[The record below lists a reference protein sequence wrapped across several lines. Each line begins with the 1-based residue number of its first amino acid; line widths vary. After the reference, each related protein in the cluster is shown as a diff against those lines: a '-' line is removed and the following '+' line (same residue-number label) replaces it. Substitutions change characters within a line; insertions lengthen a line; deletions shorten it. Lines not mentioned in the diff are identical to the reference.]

1 MPLIGRDLL
10 LQRFEELAAQAK
22 RIDVAVA
29 WARPCDAIEALARAA
44 EGADIR
50 AIVGISGNVTNP
62 TTLRRLN
69 EFAALRVVPD
79 GKASRIFHPKY
90 YCFHGERTICWIG
103 SANLT
108 RGGFGGNNELVH
120 EFELKRKDDRKW
132 FESLWVGLEPD
143 PQPAIG
149 EYEKN
154 YKPPKRTLRPPHGL
168 GTTGPN
174 PQRPSLADIE
184 TWGDFIEGLR
194 AYDTYYRHHV
204 DPDGP
209 DGIFDV
215 LGETHSWLHTI
226 NTAREIIRRK
236 DWTNLTQR
244 ECLILRGKKDDE
256 GAWALLGGVRA
267 GGEYVF
273 NPTNMPAAGS
283 IRMQIWKQI
292 FQVLQAGP
300 NEVAT
305 VATGAMM
312 AIKQLKHVEDA
323 RNSIGP
329 AAATRWL
336 ALARP
341 DCMVSVNKASASG
354 LGKASGLP
362 RNTNGLAKKYAD
374 LLAWLHDRRWFKA
387 RQPDDPEERDIWN
400 CRAALVDVFVYDRS
414 K

>member
-10 LQRFEELAAQAK
+10 LQRFEELAGQAK

-29 WARPCDAIEALARAA
+29 WASPCDAIEALARVA

-50 AIVGISGNVTNP
+50 AIVGISGNFTNP
-62 TTLRRLN
+62 TTLHRLN

-79 GKASRIFHPKY
+79 DKPPRIFHPKY

-120 EFELKRKDDRKW
+120 EFELKRKEDRKW

-143 PQPAIG
+143 PWPAIR
-149 EYEKN
+149 EYEQN
-154 YKPPKRTLRPPHGL
+154 YRPPKRTPRLPHDP
-168 GTTGPN
+168 GTPGTD
-174 PQRPSLADIE
+174 PQLPSLADIE
-184 TWGDFIEGLR
+184 TWDDFVEGLR
-194 AYDTYYRHHV
+194 TYNTYYCRH
-204 DPDGP
+204 DN
-209 DGIFDV
+209 FDV
-215 LGETHSWLHTI
+215 LGETRSWLHTI
-226 NTAREIIRRK
+226 NTAHEIIRRK
-236 DWTNLTQR
+236 DWKNLTRR
-244 ECLILRGKKDDE
+244 ECLILRGFNLKSDDE
-256 GAWALLGGVRA
+256 GAWALLGGVRGVGA
-267 GGEYVF
+267 YVF
-273 NPTNMPAAGS
+273 NPANMPEAGP
-283 IRMQIWKQI
+283 IRMRIRKQI

-300 NEVAT
+300 NEVAA

-312 AIKQLKHVEDA
+312 TIKQLKRTGNTH
-323 RNSIGP
+323 SIGP

-400 CRAALVDVFVYDRS
+400 CRAALVDVFVYVYDRS